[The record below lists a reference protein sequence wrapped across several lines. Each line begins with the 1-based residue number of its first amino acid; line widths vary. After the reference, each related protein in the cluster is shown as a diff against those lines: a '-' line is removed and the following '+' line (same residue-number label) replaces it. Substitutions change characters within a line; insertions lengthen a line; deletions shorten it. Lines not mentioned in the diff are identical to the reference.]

1 MDMVNGMLAGAT
13 EGVLCQTP
21 NQVIAIKMIHDA
33 SPRGPRRYKGLI
45 HAVATM
51 WRENGFL
58 GFYQGVVPA
67 VVKGA
72 ATNLIRFPV
81 YGMLKRIVQ
90 GSDRDSAGAVP
101 LTPMQS
107 MLCGGTAGAISAVFT
122 QPIDTVKANMMGL
135 DAGRFRSSFGC
146 AAELIR
152 AGGPLVLMNGV
163 GPRVCRVFIEV
174 REGRIPPHRMP
185 LASNAIPFTPLLLL
199 TCFHR
204 PVHPHRPAQVG
215 LQFSLFESVGR
226 LIDRTLHPEG

>member
-1 MDMVNGMLAGAT
+1 
-13 EGVLCQTP
+13 
-21 NQVIAIKMIHDA
+21 
-33 SPRGPRRYKGLI
+33 
-45 HAVATM
+45 M

-135 DAGRFRSSFGC
+135 DAGRFRSRSAVPLSHPG
-146 AAELIR
+146 
-152 AGGPLVLMNGV
+152 GGPLVLMNGV
-163 GPRVCRVFIEV
+163 GPRVRSLHRGAKDASRPIVCRWQATRF
-174 REGRIPPHRMP
+174 P
-185 LASNAIPFTPLLLL
+185 PLLLL

-204 PVHPHRPAQVG
+204 PSILIVRRRSTV
-215 LQFSLFESVGR
+215 FLFESGR
-226 LIDRTLHPEG
+226 HRPHAASGEDRGLTPIDRTTPALLLLVLVVTYRSRPPRRYRFGVR